1 MTRILIFISLF
12 FLSASAFADAND
24 GEYLGFKLGER
35 YSAPRGSVGR
45 GHITGALVYA
55 VDAHKR
61 HQHIGSLSI
70 YVSPKSSIIGSI
82 FGEWYFSSE
91 RSAQEFM
98 DRYMDN
104 LEKKYSDWKHER
116 SRWHRKRAPLTNGQ
130 YQLWTDL
137 EQRPPIVDHWPSS
150 KKFRVSVAL
159 VFAPESEGRSE
170 WMTRIKNEL
179 NDLQA
184 RR

>member
-1 MTRILIFISLF
+1 MTRNLLFISLLF
-12 FLSASAFADAND
+12 FAASALADAND
-24 GEYLGFKLGER
+24 VEYLGFKLGDR
-35 YSAPRGSVGR
+35 YSAPPGAVARS
-45 GHITGALVYA
+45 HITGALVYV

-70 YVSPKSSIIGSI
+70 YVSPKSSIIGSV
-82 FGEWYFSSE
+82 FGEWYFTNE
-91 RSAQEFM
+91 RSAQDFM

-104 LEKKYSDWKHER
+104 LENKYSHWKHER
-116 SRWHRKRAPLTNGQ
+116 SRWHRQRAPLTNGD

-137 EQRPPIVDHWPSS
+137 EKKPPIVDHWPSS

-159 VFAPESEGRSE
+159 VFAPESAERSE
-170 WMTRIKNEL
+170 WMATIKNEL

>member
-1 MTRILIFISLF
+1 MRNLLIISL
-12 FLSASAFADAND
+12 LLLATSALADAND
-24 GEYLGFKLGER
+24 GEYLGFKLGDT
-35 YSAPRGSVGR
+35 YAAPRGAVAR

-70 YVSPKSSIIGSI
+70 YVTPKSSIIGSI
-82 FGEWYFSSE
+82 FGEWYFSNE
-91 RSAQEFM
+91 RSAQDFM

-104 LEKKYSDWKHER
+104 LEKKYTHWKRQR
-116 SRWHRKRAPLTNGQ
+116 SRWHRKRAPLTNGK

-137 EQRPPIVDHWPSS
+137 EQRPPIVDHWPSA

-159 VFAPESEGRSE
+159 VFAPDSEGRSE
-170 WMTRIKNEL
+170 WMAMIKNEL